1 MSKAIEIVYNN
12 GVSVVGL
19 DDGRNLTSSIVPAL
33 GFEFDELMYTNNTKT
48 FTLND
53 ETFQLNDSQKLE
65 VINFLD
71 TVTENKEATAQ
82 LQLNYDS
89 QKYLNDTDWIVL
101 RHLREKTLNKPTTLT
116 DEAFIDL
123 EQKRDD
129 VANQVVKI
137 D

>member
-1 MSKAIEIVYNN
+1 MIKAIEIVYNN

-19 DDGRNLTSSIVPAL
+19 DDGRNLSSSIVPNL
-33 GFEFDELMYTNNTKT
+33 TFEFDELMYTNSTKT
-48 FTLND
+48 FTVNN

-71 TVTENKEATAQ
+71 TVSENKEATEQ
-82 LQLNYDS
+82 LQLNYES
-89 QKYLNDTDWIVL
+89 QKYLDDTDWIVL
-101 RHLREKTLNKPTTLT
+101 RHLREKTLNKPTALS
-116 DEAFIDL
+116 DEAFIEL

-137 D
+137 V